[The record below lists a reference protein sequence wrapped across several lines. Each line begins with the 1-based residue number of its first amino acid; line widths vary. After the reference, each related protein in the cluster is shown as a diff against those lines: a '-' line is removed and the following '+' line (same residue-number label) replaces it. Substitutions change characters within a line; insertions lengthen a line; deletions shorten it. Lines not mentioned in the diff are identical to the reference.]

1 MLIRKLTTAP
11 IKNTMIKNF
20 CDSGGADGDST
31 KAEECRDQRDNE
43 EYHCIVAH
51 DRTLCLRVKTTATH
65 RTVSVLDPDG
75 KSP

>member
-1 MLIRKLTTAP
+1 
-11 IKNTMIKNF
+11 
-20 CDSGGADGDST
+20 
-31 KAEECRDQRDNE
+31 
-43 EYHCIVAH
+43 VAH